1 MKNLEKLFKEL
12 DNLQKVSLNLK
23 ETDARLTITGN
34 NLDQVTLNIFR
45 NIFLLFKELAQ
56 NNFIGDLII
65 RAGEENI
72 NFDDRYLNTEQYLT
86 FSWRLILAKKNLAD
100 LLKARND
107 EKTILFYD
115 KHSMMEWISLIDP
128 CSPSEDFSNA
138 ITIRVRGEMARFG
151 NSLLWILPI
160 GEINATNSPLDDLP
174 DDEKVQALIHVMT
187 VNKTIRISPKTFT
200 PTWGN
205 LNHDL
210 AKPFIKLGILILSS
224 CLVQELKCE
233 NDSYKVTLR
242 GVKRQELFLFDNSD
256 TFSVDLLNNLIK
268 AVIWVYEE
276 RSETRL
282 KLIMDRLSMDIDP
295 SNSLIKGMN
304 LFLDEALQQ
313 AKDSYTF
320 VILERKDA
328 YHKEMRDLLKDMK
341 SQADMYAAKVR
352 DLVSSLTRDILG
364 ILIFVALSFISKFD
378 TNNLTKLINSIELA
392 TFLKFLSGYLIL
404 SCTLQLISHYR
415 DANLSYD
422 ESKQWLGILQNYTSK
437 HDNKEKFI
445 EPINKRRNTLFI
457 AMFLCGLI
465 YTILATTI
473 WNLPTIIHYLI
484 TP

>member
-1 MKNLEKLFKEL
+1 
-12 DNLQKVSLNLK
+12 
-23 ETDARLTITGN
+23 
-34 NLDQVTLNIFR
+34 
-45 NIFLLFKELAQ
+45 
-56 NNFIGDLII
+56 
-65 RAGEENI
+65 
-72 NFDDRYLNTEQYLT
+72 
-86 FSWRLILAKKNLAD
+86 
-100 LLKARND
+100 
-107 EKTILFYD
+107 
-115 KHSMMEWISLIDP
+115 
-128 CSPSEDFSNA
+128 
-138 ITIRVRGEMARFG
+138 
-151 NSLLWILPI
+151 
-160 GEINATNSPLDDLP
+160 
-174 DDEKVQALIHVMT
+174 
-187 VNKTIRISPKTFT
+187 
-200 PTWGN
+200 
-205 LNHDL
+205 
-210 AKPFIKLGILILSS
+210 
-224 CLVQELKCE
+224 
-233 NDSYKVTLR
+233 
-242 GVKRQELFLFDNSD
+242 
-256 TFSVDLLNNLIK
+256 
-268 AVIWVYEE
+268 
-276 RSETRL
+276 
-282 KLIMDRLSMDIDP
+282 MDIDS

-445 EPINKRRNTLFI
+445 EPINRRRNTLFI

-465 YTILATTI
+465 YMLLAITI

-484 TP
+484 AP